1 MIVFFL
7 LSRSNIMIKV
17 FLYNDYEY
25 NADIQY
31 HAVKHNKLYYIT
43 VKQAK
48 KSRLVKMIT
57 YVS

>member
-25 NADIQY
+25 HADIQY